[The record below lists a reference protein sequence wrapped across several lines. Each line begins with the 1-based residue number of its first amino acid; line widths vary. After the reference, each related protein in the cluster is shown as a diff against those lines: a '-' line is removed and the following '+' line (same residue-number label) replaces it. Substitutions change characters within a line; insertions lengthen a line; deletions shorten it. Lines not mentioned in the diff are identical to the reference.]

1 MIEGRVYRG
10 LVDSGAQVCLIAKD
24 TVLKNHDSSRI
35 KKCNVEIVGIGGGVN
50 VIGEIILMMQVA
62 KDIHMDQT
70 FIVVEN
76 LSTQLLLGAN
86 FLIKNRLVLDLAN
99 KKVLQEQPVLI
110 NPANGVNLNCDY
122 KEVKLVENIDLK
134 PQSSTVVAYKLDADF
149 LNNKFVTNIGI
160 FSDEANLDK
169 NLLIAS
175 FIIDSKCD
183 KFLMP
188 IMNFSDSMI
197 QLKADPVIAFAQKLN
212 FTTKGGLSEKGREWV
227 PKNVGAVNIE
237 NESLSEKFRM
247 NETDL
252 STVELA
258 KVDNLLKDF
267 KNIVSMNDEDVG
279 RTDTIQHKIT
289 LTKDTA
295 IKQPIRRVT
304 GDLANQIEEILLK
317 DEAAGIIRRCY
328 SAWSSCIVPVK
339 KKCGGLRLAIDYR
352 RLNDL
357 TLKDSFPLPNLT
369 DAVYNLHGAKYFSTL
384 DLTRGYYNVP
394 MHEDSIHMTA
404 FSTSR
409 SHWEFVRMP
418 FDLCNAGATFQRLM
432 NLVLCGFR
440 WDEVLCYIDDVLVL
454 GVDFDEH

>member
-1 MIEGRVYRG
+1 MGTNNENNIQNPLAIDDRLFINCMIEGKVYKS

-24 TVLKNHDSSRI
+24 TVLKNHDVSRI
-35 KKCNVEIVGIGGGVN
+35 SKCNMEIVGVGGGVN

-62 KDIHMDQT
+62 KDIHMEQT
-70 FIVVEN
+70 FIVVES
-76 LSTQLLLGAN
+76 LSTELLLGAN

-99 KKVLQEQPVLI
+99 KKVVQEQPIKI
-110 NPANGVNLNCDY
+110 NPANGINLNCDY
-122 KEVKLVENIDLK
+122 KEVKLVENVDLK
-134 PQSSTVVAYKLDADF
+134 PQSSTVVAYKVDAEF
-149 LNNKFVTNIGI
+149 LKNKSITNIGV

-183 KFLMP
+183 RFLVP

-197 QLKADPVIAFAQKLN
+197 QLRADSVIAYAQKLN

-227 PKNVGAVNIE
+227 PKNVNTVNVE
-237 NESLSEKFRM
+237 NETLSEKFRM

-258 KVDNLLKDF
+258 KVDDLLNNY

-279 RTDTIQHKIT
+279 MTDTIQHKIT

-304 GDLANQIEEILLK
+304 GELADQIENILLK
-317 DEAAGIIRRCY
+317 DEAAGIIRRSH

-339 KKCGGLRLAIDYR
+339 KKCGGLR
-352 RLNDL
+352 
-357 TLKDSFPLPNLT
+357 
-369 DAVYNLHGAKYFSTL
+369 
-384 DLTRGYYNVP
+384 
-394 MHEDSIHMTA
+394 
-404 FSTSR
+404 
-409 SHWEFVRMP
+409 
-418 FDLCNAGATFQRLM
+418 
-432 NLVLCGFR
+432 
-440 WDEVLCYIDDVLVL
+440 
-454 GVDFDEH
+454 